1 MSGKETI
8 GVVIPTFNSADTIVR
23 ALESVLRQTLAPK
36 KIVVVDNASSD
47 TTCHVVES
55 FSTQYPELHI
65 NLVRLDTNLG
75 PGAARNIGWEK
86 CGTSLIAF
94 LDSDDSWHP
103 RKLELQTEL
112 VRKHP
117 DGLLFGHR
125 YLVVTSNSQPRDV
138 EISNFSRT
146 HRYWLRHFLFRNRLS
161 TPTVMLR
168 STIPQRFPS
177 DMWHAEDFF
186 LWTVTV
192 AQTGPAIFDDA
203 ILTYLYKPA
212 YGSSGLSAQLR
223 KMHQGELTVLKS
235 LAKFKLISCITYVL
249 VFLWMR
255 IKYFHRRVRGICQ

>member
-1 MSGKETI
+1 MSDNETI
-8 GVVIPTFNSADTIVR
+8 GVVIPTFNSAETVVR
-23 ALESVLRQTLAPK
+23 ALQSVLRQTLAPK
-36 KIVVVDNASSD
+36 KVVVVDNASSD
-47 TTCHVVES
+47 TTCQAVES

-65 NLVRLDTNLG
+65 DLVRLDANLG

-103 RKLELQTEL
+103 QKLELQSEL

-125 YLVVTSNSQPRDV
+125 YLVVTGINQPRDA
-138 EISNFSRT
+138 EISNLSRT
-146 HRYWLRHFLFRNRLS
+146 HRYWLRHFLLRNRLS

-212 YGSSGLSAQLR
+212 YGSSGLSAQLQ
-223 KMHQGELTVLKS
+223 KMHQGEIVVLGS
-235 LAKFKLISCITYVL
+235 LVEAKLIGRTTYIL
-249 VFLWMR
+249 AFLWMR
-255 IKYFHRRVRGICQ
+255 IKYFHRRIRGVFQ

>member
-1 MSGKETI
+1 MSDNETI
-8 GVVIPTFNSADTIVR
+8 GVVIPTFNSAETVVR
-23 ALESVLRQTLAPK
+23 ALQSVLRQTLTPK
-36 KIVVVDNASSD
+36 KVVVVDNASSD
-47 TTCHVVES
+47 TTCQAVES

-65 NLVRLDTNLG
+65 DLVRLDSNLG

-125 YLVVTSNSQPRDV
+125 YLVVTSSSQPRDV
-138 EISNFSRT
+138 EILNISRIR
-146 HRYWLRHFLFRNRLS
+146 HYWLRHFLLRNRLS

-168 STIPQRFPS
+168 STIPERFPS
-177 DMWHAEDFF
+177 DMWYAEDFF

-203 ILTYLYKPA
+203 ILTYLYKPT
-212 YGSSGLSAQLR
+212 YGSSGLSAQLW
-223 KMHQGELTVLKS
+223 KMHQGELKVLRS
-235 LAKFKLISCITYVL
+235 LLKFKLISRITYVL
-249 VFLWMR
+249 VSLWMR
-255 IKYFHRRVRGICQ
+255 TKYFHRRVRGVFQ